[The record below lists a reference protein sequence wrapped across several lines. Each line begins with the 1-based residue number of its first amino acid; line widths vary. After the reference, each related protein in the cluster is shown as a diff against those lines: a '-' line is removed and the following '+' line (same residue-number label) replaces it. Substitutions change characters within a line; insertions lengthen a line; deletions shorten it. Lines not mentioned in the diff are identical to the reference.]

1 MDMPTIA
8 RKRARLRELAASDLT
23 IKQVMAVFGV
33 TSTTP
38 IRNLIERGKLS
49 ADKATGEWCIAAE
62 SVDRYLTEINNQYS
76 REFLKK

>member
-23 IKQVMAVFGV
+23 MKQVMTVFGV